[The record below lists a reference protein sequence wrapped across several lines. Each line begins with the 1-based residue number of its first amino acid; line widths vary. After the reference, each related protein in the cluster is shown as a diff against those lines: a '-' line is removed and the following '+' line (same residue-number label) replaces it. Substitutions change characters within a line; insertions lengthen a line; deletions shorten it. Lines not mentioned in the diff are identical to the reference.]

1 LTGATD
7 RLENGMPRSL
17 LKEPY
22 GRLALFAGLAAFA
35 SLAHGAPARAA
46 LSCGSINPH
55 AQVYS
60 SIKGQPPAQTTEAS
74 EHALPWSDDLTQ
86 PSGQSNVVK
95 KIEADC
101 QNDGGSLLIN
111 IASSE
116 QGGDDGQPGDR
127 ARAGWAPTWMSRI
140 SLPPHKQ
147 LSIAV
152 ASNVNYLNC
161 QLVAPGVAVNWTIPY
176 SNTMT
181 TTGGVTNFTI
191 ALYCTS
197 GGLHDI
203 TRQSTG
209 GWTNGEAILLN
220 LTPVDAPK
228 F

>member
-1 LTGATD
+1 MS
-7 RLENGMPRSL
+7 RRV
-17 LKEPY
+17 LKVASGKLVPAAA
-22 GRLALFAGLAAFA
+22 LAVFG
-35 SLAHGAPARAA
+35 SLAIGSHAWA
-46 LSCGSINPH
+46 LDCGSLNAH
-55 AQVYS
+55 AQVYAS
-60 SIKGQPPAQTTEAS
+60 VKGQTPAQAVDDS
-74 EHALPWSDDLTQ
+74 DHPLPWTADVQ
-86 PSGQSNVVK
+86 QQSAGSNADK
-95 KIEADC
+95 KITATC
-101 QNDGGSLLIN
+101 QNDGGSMLIN

-116 QGGDDGQPGDR
+116 QGNGDGAPGDQ
-127 ARAGWAPTWMSRI
+127 ARAGWAPTWSTQVR
-140 SLPPHKQ
+140 LPPHKQ

-203 TRQSTG
+203 GQKSTG
-209 GWTNGEAILLN
+209 AWVNGEAILLS
-220 LTPVDAPK
+220 LTPLDAPK